1 MKKHIII
8 KLLQCLYQVSVVIC
22 FTSSTIVNS
31 RTQHQRTH
39 QRGDELKLMAT
50 SKAEG
55 KTTKKKINH
64 TGSKKKRLKKHQ
76 IDDLVRNIG
85 LTPVAKKTKSH
96 NLQQQKTI
104 DTKLSYDL
112 QSPNI
117 SLKTQLD
124 YSRNGHAALR
134 SFLPKELI
142 KQLRK
147 ELISYTTTHSLLA
160 WRQKVE
166 VQLADS
172 SDEYYKDNACPI
184 ANNLKSIEECQDM
197 LESLGIDT
205 SNDLPFLQHFNTWRA
220 STNNSTPAVRK
231 LCLSHYMAQT
241 ASILLNT
248 PTIRLYQDSLFHKR
262 VGDGPTPWHS
272 DARMSPFDTSNMITF
287 WIPLQ
292 KVSIPEEGGTGLLYV
307 DASHSDFALPYW
319 NGVDSNEYD
328 RLENRYGDNDGGV
341 NHHMPLD
348 IGDVTV
354 HNGWTLHSA
363 DAAEFI
369 EEGQDRYAF
378 SVTYVDGRAEVR
390 EDILGDDVKGDREDV
405 WSFRDWVKDVFP
417 RQQFSHPSVPI
428 VWPIDKRDVKP

>member
-1 MKKHIII
+1 
-8 KLLQCLYQVSVVIC
+8 
-22 FTSSTIVNS
+22 VN
-31 RTQHQRTH
+31 TRTH
-39 QRGDELKLMAT
+39 YQRDEVKL
-50 SKAEG
+50 KAEG
-55 KTTKKKINH
+55 KTTKKKIND

-76 IDDLVRNIG
+76 IDDLVRGIG
-85 LTPVAKKTKSH
+85 LTPVAKKTKSNNH
-96 NLQQQKTI
+96 QQQKKTTSI
-104 DTKLSYDL
+104 EYDL

-142 KQLRK
+142 IQLRK
-147 ELISYTTTHSLLA
+147 ELISYTATNALLA

-172 SDEYYKDNACPI
+172 SDDYYKDNACSI
-184 ANNLKSIEECQDM
+184 ANNLQSIEECQDM

-205 SNDLPFLQHFNTWRA
+205 LNDLPFLQHFNTWRA
-220 STNNSTPAVRK
+220 STNNSTSSVRK

-248 PTIRLYQDSLFHKR
+248 PTVRLYQDSLFHKR

-272 DARMSPFDTSNMITF
+272 DARMSPFDTSAMITF

-292 KVSIPEEGGTGLLYV
+292 QVSIPEEGGTGLLFV
-307 DASHSDFALPYW
+307 DSSHNDFALPYW
-319 NGVDSNEYD
+319 NGVEGNEYD
-328 RLENRYGDNDGGV
+328 RLENRYGDNDDGIS
-341 NHHMPLD
+341 HHMPFD
-348 IGDVTV
+348 VGDVTV

-428 VWPIDKRDVKP
+428 VWPIEKRDVKP

>member
-1 MKKHIII
+1 MKHIII
-8 KLLQCLYQVSVVIC
+8 RLASCLYHVSTITC
-22 FTSSTIVNS
+22 FTSSTIVNT
-31 RTQHQRTH
+31 RIYQHR
-39 QRGDELKLMAT
+39 DEVKLVVY
-50 SKAEG
+50 
-55 KTTKKKINH
+55 NH
-64 TGSKKKRLKKHQ
+64 TGSEKKRLKKHQ
-76 IDDLVRNIG
+76 IDDLVRG
-85 LTPVAKKTKSH
+85 LGLNPVGKKTKSNNPH
-96 NLQQQKTI
+96 QKKTT
-104 DTKLSYDL
+104 DTTDIRK
-112 QSPNI
+112 SPNI

-142 KQLRK
+142 AQLRK

-172 SDEYYKDNACPI
+172 SDDYYKDNACSV

-220 STNNSTPAVRK
+220 STINNSTSSGRK

-248 PTIRLYQDSLFHKR
+248 PTVRLYQDSLFHKR

-292 KVSIPEEGGTGLLYV
+292 KSLNTRRGRDRFTFCRCIAFGLCT
-307 DASHSDFALPYW
+307 AL
-319 NGVDSNEYD
+319 
-328 RLENRYGDNDGGV
+328 LEWD
-341 NHHMPLD
+341 
-348 IGDVTV
+348 
-354 HNGWTLHSA
+354 
-363 DAAEFI
+363 
-369 EEGQDRYAF
+369 
-378 SVTYVDGRAEVR
+378 
-390 EDILGDDVKGDREDV
+390 
-405 WSFRDWVKDVFP
+405 
-417 RQQFSHPSVPI
+417 
-428 VWPIDKRDVKP
+428 

>member
-1 MKKHIII
+1 MKQHIII
-8 KLLQCLYQVSVVIC
+8 TLASCLYHTSTITC
-22 FTSSTIVNS
+22 FISSTIVNT
-31 RTQHQRTH
+31 RTHYQRIHQRN
-39 QRGDELKLMAT
+39 EVKLMVH
-50 SKAEG
+50 
-55 KTTKKKINH
+55 NN

-76 IDDLVRNIG
+76 IDDLVRGIG
-85 LTPVAKKTKSH
+85 LTPVAKKTKS
-96 NLQQQKTI
+96 NTKINKQQKKTTSI
-104 DTKLSYDL
+104 EYDL

-142 KQLRK
+142 KQLRE

-166 VQLADS
+166 LQLADS
-172 SDEYYKDNACPI
+172 SDEYYKDNACSI

-205 SNDLPFLQHFNTWRA
+205 SNDLPFLQHFNTWRS
-220 STNNSTPAVRK
+220 STNNSTSSVRK

-248 PTIRLYQDSLFHKR
+248 PTVRLYQDSLFHKR

-272 DARMSPFDTSNMITF
+272 DARMATFDTSNMITF

-319 NGVDSNEYD
+319 NGVDGNEYE
-328 RLENRYGDNDGGV
+328 RLENRYGDDGGIS
-341 NHHMPLD
+341 HHMPLD

-363 DAAEFI
+363 DACDFI

-405 WSFRDWVKDVFP
+405 WSFKDWVKDVKP
-417 RQQFSHPSVPI
+417 RSKFSHPAVPI
-428 VWPIDKRDVKP
+428 VWPINKRDV

>member
-1 MKKHIII
+1 MKHIII
-8 KLLQCLYQVSVVIC
+8 KLASCLYYVSTISC
-22 FTSSTIVNS
+22 FLSSTIVNT
-31 RTQHQRTH
+31 RIHH
-39 QRGDELKLMAT
+39 QRGDEVKLMEHNT
-50 SKAEG
+50 DG
-55 KTTKKKINH
+55 
-64 TGSKKKRLKKHQ
+64 KKKRLKKHQ
-76 IDDLVRNIG
+76 IDDLVRGIG
-85 LTPVAKKTKSH
+85 LTPVAKKTKSNNH
-96 NLQQQKTI
+96 HQQKKTTSI
-104 DTKLSYDL
+104 EYDL

-124 YSRNGHAALR
+124 YSRNGHADLR

-142 KQLRK
+142 IQLRE

-172 SDEYYKDNACPI
+172 SDEYYRDNAFSI
-184 ANNLKSIEECQDM
+184 VNNLKSIEECQGM

-220 STNNSTPAVRK
+220 STNSTSSVRK

-248 PTIRLYQDSLFHKR
+248 PTVRLYQDSLFHKR

-272 DARMSPFDTSNMITF
+272 DARMSPFDTSAMITF

-292 KVSIPEEGGTGLLYV
+292 KVSIPEEGGTGLLFV
-307 DASHSDFALPYW
+307 DSSHNDFALPYW
-319 NGVDSNEYD
+319 NGVDGNEYD

-341 NHHMPLD
+341 NHHMPFD
-348 IGDVTV
+348 VGDVTV

-363 DAAEFI
+363 DACDFI

-390 EDILGDDVKGDREDV
+390 EDILGDDVKGDREDF